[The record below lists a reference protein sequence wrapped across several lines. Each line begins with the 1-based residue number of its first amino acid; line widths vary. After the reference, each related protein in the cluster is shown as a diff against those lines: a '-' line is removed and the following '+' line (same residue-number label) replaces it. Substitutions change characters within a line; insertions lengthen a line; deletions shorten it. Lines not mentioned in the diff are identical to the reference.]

1 MTHLI
6 IIINN
11 NNKDKAALNENPW
24 LVREISNIILQP
36 FHVQTS
42 ASDVSWTISTQHNNI
57 IILTDMDKNS
67 VFPP

>member
-1 MTHLI
+1 MKTRDQTTFKKMTHLI

-11 NNKDKAALNENPW
+11 KDKASLNENPW

-42 ASDVSWTISTQHNNI
+42 ASDVS
-57 IILTDMDKNS
+57 
-67 VFPP
+67 